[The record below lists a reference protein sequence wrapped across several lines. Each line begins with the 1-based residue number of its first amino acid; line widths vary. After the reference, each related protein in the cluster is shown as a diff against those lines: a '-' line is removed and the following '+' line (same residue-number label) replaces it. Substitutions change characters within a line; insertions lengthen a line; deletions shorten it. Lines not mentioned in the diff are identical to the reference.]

1 MKKISI
7 LIMVSMLLFSL
18 LTAEGLPL
26 KDVPATHW
34 AYSAVKELLE
44 KNIISGMPDGTY
56 KGEEPVTRYQMA
68 VVIKNAI
75 DYLESSPKFVKQ
87 EDVQALQALVDAMA
101 KQIGENNALVKE
113 LKQKLE
119 NLAAVG
125 SQVQQSEKLAELSE
139 KLEGLSKRL
148 SWLEIGY
155 SSQKES
161 VEKAFRSLKELGSKM
176 ITTEELS
183 SLGNE
188 LGAKINKVA
197 MDVAKLKTDF
207 DLVDGDVNKLYS
219 KISNLEE
226 KSGNFA
232 TKDEFK
238 DFAGRLEGVS
248 KRLSWLEM
256 TLPGKVENLEK
267 AFNEMEKKF
276 ASSDELMALGNELGK
291 QIRKTALEV
300 AKMKTDS
307 ELFDK
312 DITKLYDKISD
323 LEKGI
328 SDLNAKVEKIDIKTV
343 NQDLVKLYSRVAA
356 LDSKIRKFVTQD
368 DIEALKKEIDV
379 ETIDRDLVK
388 LYSRVAALEFE
399 LKNVSSKLKAI
410 TEEAV
415 VPDGL
420 EKKFSTKEELLSL
433 GNELG
438 KQIRKTALEVARMKT
453 DNELFD
459 KDITKLYEK
468 TSVLDDKIKK
478 LEKQEMS
485 DVVKLKERI
494 INLEQSTAAFDGRIN
509 SLTGD
514 LDSLKSEIS
523 DVANTANGVS
533 RRLLWLEMT
542 LPTKQDELEAELA
555 SISEDLNNFK
565 AVTNTE
571 LESIKSKVEKID
583 DAVKNLRGSTTAAF
597 VVAAAALLL
606 AIFK

>member
-113 LKQKLE
+113 LKQKLG

-125 SQVQQSEKLAELSE
+125 SQVQQSEKLAELFE

-148 SWLEIGY
+148 SWLEISY
-155 SSQKES
+155 SSQKEN
-161 VEKAFRSLKELGSKM
+161 VEKAFRSLKELESKM

-368 DIEALKKEIDV
+368 DIEALKKEMDV

-399 LKNVSSKLKAI
+399 LKNVNSKLKAI
-410 TEEAV
+410 TEEVV

-494 INLEQSTAAFDGRIN
+494 INLEQSTAAFDGKIN
-509 SLTGD
+509 SITGE
-514 LDSLKSEIS
+514 LDSLKSSIS

-571 LESIKSKVEKID
+571 LEGIKSKVEKID

>member
-18 LTAEGLPL
+18 LIAEELPL

-125 SQVQQSEKLAELSE
+125 SQVQQSEKLAEFSE

-148 SWLEIGY
+148 SWLEISY

-161 VEKAFRSLKELGSKM
+161 VEKAFRSLKELESKM

-328 SDLNAKVEKIDIKTV
+328 SDLNAKVEKIDIKTI

-399 LKNVSSKLKAI
+399 LKNVNSKLKAI
-410 TEEAV
+410 TEEVV

-494 INLEQSTAAFDGRIN
+494 INLEQSTAAFDGKIN
-509 SLTGD
+509 SITGE
-514 LDSLKSEIS
+514 LDSLKSSIS

-571 LESIKSKVEKID
+571 LEGIKSKVEKID